1 MESSKPA
8 FATQDSDLI
17 KKCIQFYIQNGPYL
31 SESEKSTYTALFH
44 RMGRIGN
51 QSSVLREPVENPD
64 APHLRETLFDDIG
77 G

>member
-1 MESSKPA
+1 MENSKPE
-8 FATQDSDLI
+8 FASQETELI
-17 KKCIQFYIQNGPYL
+17 KKCKQFYIQNGTYL
-31 SESEKSTYTALFH
+31 SEREKSTYKALFH